1 MRATMLAT
9 ALWITVPGGF
19 RVAVAPPDDPAP
31 AEARLWITGSSNIR
45 RFTCRAGGVSGYVA
59 LRADASAGVTLAGK
73 NTSNAPSLVI
83 PLSQLDC
90 GIGRM
95 NRHLREA
102 MRAAEYP
109 SVNFG
114 LDRYEASV
122 GGDVPTVRVVGRV
135 AIAGVEQPVVLDA
148 RLTADSLGVLH
159 MQGVHVV
166 RMTDFGIAPP
176 RRFGGLLKVRDQ
188 ITVHF
193 DVVPATFY

>member
-1 MRATMLAT
+1 MRARTLAA
-9 ALWITVPGGF
+9 ALWVTVPGTF
-19 RVAVAPPDDPAP
+19 HVAVASPDDPAP

-45 RFTCRAGGVSGYVA
+45 RFTCRADGVSGHVA
-59 LRADASAGVTLAGK
+59 LRADASSGVTLSGK
-73 NTSNAPSLVI
+73 NTSSAPSLVI

-109 SVNFG
+109 NVNFR
-114 LDRYEASV
+114 LDRYDASV
-122 GGDVPTVRVVGRV
+122 GDDMPTVHVVGRV
-135 AIAGVEQPVVLDA
+135 AVAGVERPVVLDA

-159 MQGVHVV
+159 VQGVHVV

-188 ITVHF
+188 IAVHF
-193 DVVPATFY
+193 DVVPATF